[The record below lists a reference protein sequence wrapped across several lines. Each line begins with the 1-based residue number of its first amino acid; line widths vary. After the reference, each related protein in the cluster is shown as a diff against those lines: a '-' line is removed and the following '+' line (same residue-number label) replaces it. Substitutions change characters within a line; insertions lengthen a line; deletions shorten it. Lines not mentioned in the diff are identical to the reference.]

1 MWIQNTRTLFGG
13 MLLLCVAS
21 GCAGRHHCVRNG
33 MHHVGQCGQG
43 HTSVLDC
50 MLSKMDPCYQQRRCA
65 DGCEPQCAP
74 YATPGMTAP
83 GMTQP
88 NPATSEPQSV
98 PQFSPPPAPEPLS
111 GPLRLL
117 RRGRRMLHRLPDSL
131 ELSIPLPTRW
141 IGSTAPT
148 EEPQPNEESQESMGE
163 ILSNQPVAVAEPGTT
178 VPAETAQIVGYE
190 YGQPVELAAPRFDD
204 AEKEYTPPPPIG
216 GGYSVQIRPLRR

>member
-1 MWIQNTRTLFGG
+1 MSLQVSRTLCGG
-13 MLLLCVAS
+13 LLLLCMAS

-43 HTSVLDC
+43 HTSVLDY
-50 MLSKMDPCYQQRRCA
+50 MLSKTDPCYHQGRCA

-74 YATPGMTAP
+74 YSSPGMTAP
-83 GMTQP
+83 GRTQP
-88 NPATSEPQSV
+88 NPAPSETV
-98 PQFSPPPAPEPLS
+98 PQFSPPPPPEPLS

-141 IGSTAPT
+141 IGSTAPA
-148 EEPQPNEESQESMGE
+148 EEPQPKEESHESMGE
-163 ILSNQPVAVAEPGTT
+163 ILSNEPVAVAAPATTEP
-178 VPAETAQIVGYE
+178 ADSAQIVGYE

-204 AEKEYTPPPPIG
+204 TEEGTAPAPIS